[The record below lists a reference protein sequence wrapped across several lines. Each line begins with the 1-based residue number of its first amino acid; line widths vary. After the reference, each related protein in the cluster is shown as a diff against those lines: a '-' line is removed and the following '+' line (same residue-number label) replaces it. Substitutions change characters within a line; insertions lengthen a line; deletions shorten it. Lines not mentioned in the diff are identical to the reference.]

1 MPTLRAVSLG
11 KSHGRHHPA
20 RSEEEQVARDK
31 RRGGRPRDLAGR
43 PATRAARRRPATTRA
58 AAFRNRVDE
67 RTRQSALA
75 AGVI

>member
-1 MPTLRAVSLG
+1 MERNVSLANPIG
-11 KSHGRHHPA
+11 AFEVTMAAYPMTT
-20 RSEEEQVARDK
+20 
-31 RRGGRPRDLAGR
+31 RDLAGR